1 MELETGTD
9 PIVTGSKNSWNAVFA
24 DVNRD
29 GSPDL
34 YVVNDGQPNQLF
46 FSDKKGGF
54 VVQAESNNA
63 VKEMAGLN
71 LFNSSLSSQVDQK
84 RPKGSKN
91 KETKEERQKRR
102 AAMKLKLQKIH
113 ALKLSMGSMK

>member
-1 MELETGTD
+1 MLCSHEIFTD
-9 PIVTGSKNSWNAVFA
+9 QSNHAWIRASS
-24 DVNRD
+24 
-29 GSPDL
+29 
-34 YVVNDGQPNQLF
+34 QLF

-54 VVQAESNNA
+54 VAQAESNNA

-102 AAMKLKLQKIH
+102 AAMKLKLQKIR